1 MPFNSIIFVGFL
13 AGVTALYYLVP
24 RLAKP
29 YFLLV
34 ASYAFYLYQ
43 PENARLVALL
53 LSATL
58 VTWAAGLAL
67 GRTKKLWVRR
77 AFLLLALL
85 VCLGILFFYKYF
97 GFASGIAAA
106 IAGWFG
112 GTARPVSL
120 DLVAPLGL
128 SYFTFQSLGYVI
140 DVYLHQTEPEKNP
153 LKYALFVSFFPC
165 IFTGPIER
173 KGHLMPQFD
182 TPRPFD
188 YSRTAGGAARVLWGY
203 VKKMVIADNL
213 AVFVAAVYKT
223 ADSCAGP
230 YLVAASLLFSYQLYL
245 DFSGCCDIAIGGAR
259 MLGIDLLEN
268 FNRPFAACTYTELW
282 NRWHISLTSWFRDY
296 IFTPLS
302 FYNRGAAG
310 VWGRLQGWFN
320 VFIIF
325 PISGLWHG
333 ASWGYVIWGVLNGL
347 FLVFGKATARLRR
360 RLAKRNPLYR
370 VKWLKKVIQR
380 GIVYLLFTICIVF
393 FASELYGASAFAVYG
408 GMFRGWGAALAGGLP
423 GLAEGFARLGLN
435 EATAVMLALAGLFVA
450 LVEWRGPVSEWFRR
464 QWLIVRWPVYYALCL
479 LLLFFGAF
487 GQSAFIYQ
495 QY

>member
-53 LSATL
+53 ISATL

-77 AFLLLALL
+77 AFLLLSLL

-182 TPRPFD
+182 AARPFD

-296 IFTPLS
+296 LYIPLGG
-302 FYNRGAAG
+302 NRKGAL
-310 VWGRLQGWFN
+310 RQNLNQLL
-320 VFIIF
+320 VFLV
-325 PISGLWHG
+325 SGLWHG
-333 ASWGYVIWGVLNGL
+333 ASLSMAVWGLLNGAYL
-347 FLVFGKATARLRR
+347 CIGKATQNART
-360 RLAKRNPLYR
+360 RLARRNPLYR
-370 VKWLKKVIQR
+370 FRPVKRVIQCV
-380 GIVYLLFTICIVF
+380 IVYLLFTSCIVF
-393 FASELYGASAFAVYG
+393 FRASEIFPGSEGLADALYLYGHLFTGWDKLFAASASVWRVFASIGLDVQT
-408 GMFRGWGAALAGGLP
+408 LAVL
-423 GLAEGFARLGLN
+423 GFG
-435 EATAVMLALAGLFVA
+435 VA
-450 LVEWRGPVSEWFRR
+450 LVETLESVREPVSRVIR
-464 QWLIVRWPVYYALCL
+464 KVPIVLRWPLYYVLCL
-479 LLLFFGAF
+479 AMLFFGSFANS
-487 GQSAFIYQ
+487 GSIYGRF
-495 QY
+495 